1 MLKRK
6 IFIERITN
14 LLFKMQ
20 AYDSNKRAY
29 GIMNQETSN
38 VSYFSSEVSM
48 IKKAKFQMNKM
59 YK

>member
-1 MLKRK
+1 
-6 IFIERITN
+6 
-14 LLFKMQ
+14 MQ